1 MPAIHPI
8 TSAQIPRT
16 LMIKTYTVKTLVT
29 LASEGRHIDSQLIAE
44 ASPTSL
50 LSQWDPGSVRDFQR
64 LQNDWERLTTSVPHM
79 HVHWNT
85 HVHTYNAPHM
95 AKCSSLMLQIG
106 SAFEWHR
113 LYFRFLLGWV
123 WSEPLWDGNLKYQTF
138 KPKPSITHA
147 NIKTVSSLLWC
158 ADGKGVPIE

>member
-29 LASEGRHIDSQLIAE
+29 LALEGRHRDSQLIAE

-50 LSQWDPGSVRDFQR
+50 VSQWDPGSVRDFQR

-85 HVHTYNAPHM
+85 HICTHTCTHTMHHTWQNVVF
-95 AKCSSLMLQIG
+95 LMLQIG

-138 KPKPSITHA
+138 KPKPSINT
-147 NIKTVSSLLWC
+147 C
-158 ADGKGVPIE
+158 